1 MPVELEAGKDAV
13 SKTTGWRAKSGIDHP
28 RDCRKVDDVEQN
40 HSVPSR
46 NKTKQQAVVA
56 EVWYGNW

>member
-56 EVWYGNW
+56 EV